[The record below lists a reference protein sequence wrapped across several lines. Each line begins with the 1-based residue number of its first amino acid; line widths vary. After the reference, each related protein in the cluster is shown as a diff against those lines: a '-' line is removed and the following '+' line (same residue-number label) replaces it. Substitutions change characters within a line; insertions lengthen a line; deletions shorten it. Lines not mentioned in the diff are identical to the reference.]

1 MVPNVNDKSVSSLS
15 RMLSVLDLFTETH
28 SVWSAEAMAQAL
40 DVSVPT
46 TYRYVKL
53 LVDAGLLQRLAESQ
67 FSLGPRIITLDH
79 FMRVS
84 DPVLQHAMAF
94 MQELVDKTGFDC
106 VLTGLYGNQVIDT
119 HRVYS
124 SNPAELHYGRG
135 RPRPLFLGGAPKVML
150 ANLGP
155 HALHKLFDQHSAEI
169 AQANLPNAWPEFRK
183 FFSAIRK
190 TGYYFSNGEL
200 EPHLAALA
208 AVLQKTDGSVLG
220 ALTLVAPVQR
230 MSVIDLPKL
239 AELVMRAAHDIS
251 VRVS

>member
-155 HALHKLFDQHSAEI
+155 HALHKLFDQHRQKSPKRTYRTRGPSFVSSSAPFAKQGTI
-169 AQANLPNAWPEFRK
+169 FRTA
-183 FFSAIRK
+183 S
-190 TGYYFSNGEL
+190 SNR
-200 EPHLAALA
+200 
-208 AVLQKTDGSVLG
+208 T
-220 ALTLVAPVQR
+220 
-230 MSVIDLPKL
+230 
-239 AELVMRAAHDIS
+239 
-251 VRVS
+251 